1 MELDC
6 TENNT
11 LPRGPVKYIK
21 RLKGIATRQVERSID
36 CQKAWD
42 VFKSTR
48 PYTTD
53 AIKDGERKYR
63 RLDFRFREHTP
74 KLNSYRDLE
83 YLESEAEHFC
93 FENEGILQGISN
105 KLVASLFYFKLEMV
119 DAYTTNAAPR
129 CKGKTCP
136 PTLLPSRE
144 FPKHC
149 KY

>member
-6 TENNT
+6 TEHNM
-11 LPRGPVKYIK
+11 LPRGPVKYIQ
-21 RLKGIATRQVERSID
+21 RLKGIIARQVERGID

-48 PYTTD
+48 QYTTD
-53 AIKDGERKYR
+53 ATTDGERKYR

-83 YLESEAEHFC
+83 YLESEAENFC
-93 FENEGILQGISN
+93 SENGGILQGISN

-136 PTLLPSRE
+136 PTLIPFLE
-144 FPKHC
+144 FPKLY